1 MKKCPTCEKT
11 YDDNLRFCQTDGT
24 PLVEDA
30 PPPDP
35 YATMVASKDEIMSAM
50 PPDDAPKEPEP
61 VSADEDDDLLDI
73 PEESDSNKTMF
84 VSDAERRDMFDE
96 PSSQPIP
103 PPSSFG
109 QDDLPKEPKRND
121 ADTLLA
127 QPEPPKFNEPDL
139 NPPSFGDVSSS
150 SGSTPEPPASPFG
163 SDPPTFDK
171 QPLPSDFDAPPKSDD
186 SPFNTPIPSPFGE
199 QMPPSYNA
207 PSTPPFAPPEFKEEE
222 IKAEQLNTPFAEEVS
237 QGNQAVAESNWTPP
251 AAPDQSLQNQEIGQ
265 NTPTQ
270 QPPVGVAGEN
280 KTLAMVSLVLG
291 ILSLF
296 CCWFIIPGI
305 AAVVTGFMAKNK
317 ADQNPNEYGG
327 RGLAMGGLIT
337 GGISVLLGII
347 VVIIQLFFGALSG
360 ILGNL

>member
-35 YATMVASKDEIMSAM
+35 YATMVASKEEIMSAM

-103 PPSSFG
+103 PPSFG
-109 QDDLPKEPKRND
+109 QSDLPEEPKRND

-163 SDPPTFDK
+163 SEPPTFDK
-171 QPLPSDFDAPPKSDD
+171 QPLPSDFAAPPKSDD

-207 PSTPPFAPPEFKEEE
+207 PSTPPFAPPEFIEEE
-222 IKAEQLNTPFAEEVS
+222 VKAEQLNTPFAEEAS

-251 AAPDQSLQNQEIGQ
+251 AAPDQSWQNQEIGQ
-265 NTPTQ
+265 NTPM
-270 QPPVGVAGEN
+270 QPPPAGVAGEN
-280 KTLAMVSLVLG
+280 KTLALVSLVLG
-291 ILSLF
+291 ILSILP
-296 CCWFIIPGI
+296 CCGFLAGIP
-305 AAVVTGFMAKNK
+305 AVIVGFMAKSK
-317 ADQNPNEYGG
+317 AENLPQEYGG
-327 RGLAMGGLIT
+327 RGLALGGIIT
-337 GGISVLLGII
+337 GIFGTILSIILGII
-347 VVIIQLFFGALSG
+347 QLMLGAFG
-360 ILGNL
+360 NF

>member
-35 YATMVASKDEIMSAM
+35 YATMVASKEELMSAM

-103 PPSSFG
+103 PPPSFG
-109 QDDLPKEPKRND
+109 QSGLPEEPKRND

-171 QPLPSDFDAPPKSDD
+171 QPLPSDFDAPPKSDE

-207 PSTPPFAPPEFKEEE
+207 PSTPPFAPPEFREEE

-237 QGNQAVAESNWTPP
+237 QGEQAMEEQSWTPP
-251 AAPDQSLQNQEIGQ
+251 AAPDQSWQNQESGQ
-265 NTPTQ
+265 NPPFQPSPAGTQ
-270 QPPVGVAGEN
+270 GED
-280 KTLAMVSLVLG
+280 KTMGIVSLALGVLS
-291 ILSLF
+291 IVL
-296 CCWFIIPGI
+296 CCGFLTGVP
-305 AAVVTGFMAKNK
+305 AVIVGFMHKNK
-317 ADQNPNEYGG
+317 VDANPNQYGG
-327 RGLAMGGLIT
+327 RGFAMGGIIT
-337 GGISVLLGII
+337 GIIGTILGII
-347 VVIIQLFFGALSG
+347 LGIVYLVIGFNF
-360 ILGNL
+360 